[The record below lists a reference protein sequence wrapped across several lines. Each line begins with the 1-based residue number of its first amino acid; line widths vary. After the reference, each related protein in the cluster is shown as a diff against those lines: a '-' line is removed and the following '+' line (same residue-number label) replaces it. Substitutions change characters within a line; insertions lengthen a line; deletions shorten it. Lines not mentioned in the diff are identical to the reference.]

1 MRRREFIALLGGAA
15 AASPLAAQA
24 QSSEHVRR
32 IGVLMNSSPNDPE
45 AQARLAGFLQALER
59 LGWTSGSNVRIEV
72 RWAANDPGLYHQYSE
87 ELVAFA
93 PDVVLAATSQSVA
106 ALQQVSKKVPIV
118 FAGVI
123 DPVGAGFVHSMARPA
138 TNATGFTAFEYSISG
153 KWLEMLKEFV
163 PTLKQVAVLRDPAL
177 AAGIGQFAVIQSLAA
192 STQLELSAI
201 NSRDFGETERAL
213 NNFAQEPDGGLI
225 VTASPSAFAYREPI
239 FSLATR
245 LRLPSIAAFR
255 YYATAGG
262 LASYGPDLISDFPR
276 AAGYVNSVLKGAKV
290 AELPVQAPTTY
301 QLVVNV
307 RTARQIGI
315 EIPNTL
321 LSRANEVIE

>member
-1 MRRREFIALLGGAA
+1 
-15 AASPLAAQA
+15 
-24 QSSEHVRR
+24 
-32 IGVLMNSSPNDPE
+32 
-45 AQARLAGFLQALER
+45 LQALER
-59 LGWTSGSNVRIEV
+59 LGWTSGRNVRIEV
-72 RWAANDPGLYHQYSE
+72 RWAANDPALYRQYSE

-93 PDVVLAATSQSVA
+93 PDVVLAAASQSVA
-106 ALQQVSKKVPIV
+106 ALQQASKKVPIV

-123 DPVGAGFVHSMARPA
+123 DPVGAGFVKSMARPA
-138 TNATGFTAFEYSISG
+138 TNATAFTAFEYSISG

-177 AAGIGQFAVIQSLAA
+177 AAGIGQFAVIQSMAA

-201 NSRDFGETERAL
+201 DTRDLGETERAL
-213 NNFAQEPDGGLI
+213 HEFAQEPDGGLI
-225 VTASPSAFAYREPI
+225 LTASPSAFVYRELI

-245 LRLPSIAAFR
+245 LRLPSIAPFR
-255 YYATAGG
+255 YYAAAGG

-276 AAGYVNSVLKGAKV
+276 AAGYANSVLKGAKV

-301 QLVVNV
+301 ELVVNV
-307 RTARQIGI
+307 RTAKQIGI
-315 EIPNTL
+315 EIPSTL

>member
-1 MRRREFIALLGGAA
+1 MRRREFIALLGGVA
-15 AASPLAAQA
+15 AASPLAALA

-32 IGVLMNSSPNDPE
+32 IGVLMNSSP
-45 AQARLAGFLQALER
+45 
-59 LGWTSGSNVRIEV
+59 
-72 RWAANDPGLYHQYSE
+72 NDPGLYHQYSE

-93 PDVVLAATSQSVA
+93 PDVVLAATSQSVG

-123 DPVGAGFVHSMARPA
+123 DPVGAGFVHSMSRPA

-163 PTLKQVAVLRDPAL
+163 PTLKRVAVLRDPAL

-201 NSRDFGETERAL
+201 DSRDFGETERAL
-213 NNFAQEPDGGLI
+213 NDFAQEPDGGLI

-255 YYATAGG
+255 YYVTAGG

-290 AELPVQAPTTY
+290 AELPVQAPTSY

-307 RTARQIGI
+307 RTARKIGI
-315 EIPNTL
+315 EIPDTL